1 MKPADAS
8 GGAPNWPHGEAASPV
23 TDTAMPVTL
32 F

>member
-8 GGAPNWPHGEAASPV
+8 GGAPGWPHGKAAAPV
-23 TDTAMPVTL
+23 PGTAMPVTL

>member
-8 GGAPNWPHGEAASPV
+8 GGEPCRSGDEVASSIHGL
-23 TDTAMPVTL
+23 AMPVTL